1 MTASVGVIG
10 LGRMAQALVRP
21 LVERGIFAAS
31 DCIGVVARE
40 DSAQRLRTELPAGF
54 TVVSASDPQA
64 AQAWMAPVQLLAVKP
79 QQLDAVAAGV
89 LPPADSTSSLVISVL
104 AGITLERLQ
113 HTFPG
118 RVLSLIHI

>member
-64 AQAWMAPVQLLAVKP
+64 CLLYTS
-79 QQLDAVAAGV
+79 DA
-89 LPPADSTSSLVISVL
+89 ADEV
-104 AGITLERLQ
+104 
-113 HTFPG
+113 
-118 RVLSLIHI
+118 